1 MQQTYIAHKRSDC
14 KMAKYVLLLVTSAL
28 AVSVTEGVKE
38 CPPWFKWVNTSD
50 SCGYCGCDPVPFG
63 VICNHGKQTS
73 SIRLG
78 YCVFYDSAENEV
90 TGSWCQSVFPKS
102 VTNDENIVPLP
113 LNVSDLNTFVC
124 GSLNREVKGPLCGKC
139 TGDTGPS
146 IYSIGNQC
154 VPCSPVNV
162 VYYLLL
168 QYLPSTILFLVV
180 ILFRLNVT
188 AAPMAHYVL
197 FCNLTVF
204 YLKSLLSFY
213 ARLYG
218 TSILFISTLVKCV
231 VTMTAVWSFDPLF
244 FLSPPLCVSRHMEDI
259 YKPFLDFI
267 ATLYPFLLLLLTYA
281 AIDLHARNFTPVVT
295 LKKLL
300 DRLHIRFYSTWEPN
314 ASIIQAYS
322 SLFFLSYAKLNSL
335 IMMPFLPVSVTN
347 TDGIITQR
355 TMVYIDTTVPYF
367 STKHIIL
374 IIFSLLVAI
383 IFYFPPLLLLIVYP
397 SSLYRKIS
405 DRIKA
410 KWRIAIKTYVETFQ
424 SCYKDGLNGTRDYRP
439 ISGYSLALFGF
450 LPVLMQAVIIEIF
463 PQGFTSGNFMP
474 QYITIIFFTVMTV
487 LCSLLQ
493 PYKQR
498 IANASAVA
506 VPAIITAV
514 FALTTGLN
522 NRSGSDIVRVMI
534 LILVFAPHCALGYY
548 VVRKMKTY
556 ITNTCHLRCGN
567 LIDSVRGRGRYA
579 TLLSVQ

>member
-1 MQQTYIAHKRSDC
+1 
-14 KMAKYVLLLVTSAL
+14 MARYVLLLVTSAL
-28 AVSVTEGVKE
+28 AVSMTEGVKE
-38 CPPWFKWVNTSD
+38 CPPWFKWVKTSD
-50 SCGYCGCDPVPFG
+50 SCGYCACDPLSIG
-63 VICNHGKQTS
+63 VICDQENQTS

-90 TGSWCQSVFPKS
+90 TGSQCQSVFPKS
-102 VTNDENIVPLP
+102 VTNDEHLIPLP
-113 LNVSDLNTFVC
+113 RNVSDLNTFVC

-146 IYSIGNQC
+146 IYSVGNQC

-197 FCNLTVF
+197 FCNSFIF
-204 YLKSLLSFY
+204 YCKFNLSFY
-213 ARLYG
+213 TRLYG
-218 TSILFISTLVKCV
+218 TSTLFISTLVKCV
-231 VTMTAVWSFDPLF
+231 LTMTAVWSFDPLF
-244 FLSPPLCVSRHMEDI
+244 FLSPPLCVSRRMEDI

-267 ATLYPFLLLLLTYA
+267 ATLYPFLLLLLTYSV
-281 AIDLHARNFTPVVT
+281 IDLHARNFKPVVS

-300 DRLHIRFYSTWEPN
+300 DRLHIRFYTTWEPN
-314 ASIIQAYS
+314 ASIIQAFS
-322 SLFFLSYAKLNSL
+322 SLFFLSYTKLNIL
-335 IMMPFLPVSVTN
+335 IMMPFLLVSVTN
-347 TDGIITQR
+347 TDGIITQK

-374 IIFSLLVAI
+374 IIFSVLIAI
-383 IFYFPPLLLLIVYP
+383 IFYFAPLFLLIVYP

-405 DRIKA
+405 ARIKA

-424 SCYKDGLNGTRDYRP
+424 SCYKDGLNGTRDYRA

-450 LPVLMQAVIIEIF
+450 LPVMMYVVFRNVLPQASTTANYI
-463 PQGFTSGNFMP
+463 S
-474 QYITIIFFTVMTV
+474 QYISIVFFTVMTV
-487 LCSLLQ
+487 LCALLQ

-548 VVRKMKTY
+548 VVRKMKMY
-556 ITNTCHLRCGN
+556 ISNTCHLRCGN
-567 LIDSVRGRGRYA
+567 IMDSVRGRGCYA
-579 TLLSVQ
+579 ALLSVQ